1 LRHGTNMRLL
11 RLSWPTDS
19 GRTSSSTSHTTFVST
34 LIAVA
39 LLIMLVITALIFLF
53 VYYRHPI
60 RKRKSAAQQ
69 SAIPMKALLNSSA
82 ATDSEGNTLAT
93 LVAEE
98 STLI

>member
-1 LRHGTNMRLL
+1 MRLL
-11 RLSWPTDS
+11 RLSWPNDS
-19 GRTSSSTSHTTFVST
+19 ARTSSSSSHTTFVST

-39 LLIMLVITALIFLF
+39 LLIMLVITALVFLF

-60 RKRKSAAQQ
+60 RKRKTQQ